1 MGKLRE
7 IKKIFEKQNDEFIMN
22 FFKDT
27 TNLKIEEFII
37 IVLCIKDPIL
47 REETFNSNIA
57 LFEKFDIKT
66 LLKAFTH
73 EELQE
78 IGHDF
83 LNKMKPT
90 YVPLKAI
97 FVVASQNTNLIIES
111 FNEAQ
116 TVAEKMEYIKNV
128 HYTFGPN
135 NNLEAFLINQID
147 DSEIRYLLDTNEER
161 KKDIYTTNNNIK
173 LMDISP
179 EITIGVELEVVHDK
193 AAKLKNIPSLFGTFE
208 IINETTLENEFEVIS
223 PILHYTN
230 KDLTTLASVCDTLE
244 KMGFSTN
251 GTGGHIH
258 IGANYLKSKE
268 DYAMFLYLYG
278 NCENI
283 IYKITDRASTQKRK
297 NALTFASKIKEEL
310 LESIT
315 SGELEE
321 NNTLLGYIYSIKKI
335 SKTRCRGL
343 NLQNINNPEKNTIEF
358 RMGNGEISFKELLA
372 NINLFTRLIQV
383 SHDLNTK
390 ENQNPLVKK
399 IGQEP
404 DERKRLDLLLDLLFT
419 TKEEKE
425 IYKERYESN
434 TKIINIIDGITHKID
449 HTLIDIDA
457 KRKLSKKVI

>member
-66 LLKAFTH
+66 LLKTFTH

-97 FVVASQNTNLIIES
+97 FVVASQNANLIIES
-111 FNEAQ
+111 FNEGQ

-179 EITIGVELEVVHDK
+179 EITIGVELEVVHDE

-297 NALTFASKIKEEL
+297 NALAFASKIKEEL

-434 TKIINIIDGITHKID
+434 TKIINIIDGITHRID